1 PFGLRRHLCSLEALY
16 GISHFVPRL
25 RDDAY
30 ASPQPERTLDID
42 HILLI
47 YLLSRC
53 KHVCG
58 PEQLILNGFELKAS
72 SGIEF

>member
-1 PFGLRRHLCSLEALY
+1 M
-16 GISHFVPRL
+16 PRL

-53 KHVCG
+53 KHVCD
-58 PEQLILNGFELKAS
+58 PEQLILN
-72 SGIEF
+72 

>member
-1 PFGLRRHLCSLEALY
+1 M
-16 GISHFVPRL
+16 PRL